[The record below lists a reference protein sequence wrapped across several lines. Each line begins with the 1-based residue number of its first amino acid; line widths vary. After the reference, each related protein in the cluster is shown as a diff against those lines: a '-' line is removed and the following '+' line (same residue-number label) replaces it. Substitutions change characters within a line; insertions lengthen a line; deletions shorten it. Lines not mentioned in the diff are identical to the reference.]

1 MSTAFL
7 AICAFYL
14 VLGSLVLL
22 VVGHP
27 RSAAYAGVLAAMLF
41 VEVEARG

>member
-14 VLGSLVLL
+14 VLAALGLL
-22 VVGHP
+22 VFGQW
-27 RSAAYAGVLAAMLF
+27 RSAAYAGAVAAMLF
-41 VEVEARG
+41 VEVEGRG